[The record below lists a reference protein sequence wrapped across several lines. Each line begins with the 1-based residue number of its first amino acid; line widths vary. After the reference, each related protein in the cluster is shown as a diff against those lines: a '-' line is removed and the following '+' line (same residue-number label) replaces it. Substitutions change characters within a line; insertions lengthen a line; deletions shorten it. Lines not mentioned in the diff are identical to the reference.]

1 MLNKDFIITAELQP
15 PKGPDVEGFLTK
27 ARLLKTEVDALNVT
41 DNQRAIVRL
50 CSLAGCAMLIKE
62 GITPVFQITCRD
74 RNRLAIKSDLLGA
87 HALGIRNV
95 LAITGD
101 DISTGDNKGAKQVFD
116 IDSIQLISIIAGLN
130 RGATAGGAT
139 LSGHTD
145 FHIGGA
151 LNPFAKP
158 EELTMLR
165 FEKKIWAGARFFQTQ
180 AVYDTTA
187 FKGFMKKVKD
197 KDVKIIAGI
206 LVLKSAQMAHFLN
219 ENLPGVYVPD
229 TLIKE
234 LETSDD
240 PKEKGLEIA
249 ARSIRSLKG
258 IAHGVHIMAMGM
270 EEKIPKILEMI

>member
-15 PKGPDVEGFLTK
+15 PKGPDAKEFLTK
-27 ARLLKTEVDALNVT
+27 ARLLKTTVDALNVT

-74 RNRLAIKSDLLGA
+74 RNRLAIQSDLLGA

-101 DISTGDNKGAKQVFD
+101 DISTGDHKEAKQVFD
-116 IDSIQLISIIAGLN
+116 IDSIQLISMITGLN
-130 RGATAGGAT
+130 RGVTAGETT
-139 LSGHTD
+139 LKGHTD
-145 FHIGGA
+145 FHIGAA

-158 EELTMLR
+158 EGLTMLR
-165 FEKKIWAGARFFQTQ
+165 FEKKIRAGARFFQTQ

-187 FKGFMKKVKD
+187 FKGFMKNVKD

-206 LVLKSAQMAHFLN
+206 LVLKSPKMAHFLN

-234 LETSDD
+234 LETSAD

-249 ARSIRSLKG
+249 ARSIRNLKG

-270 EEKIPKILEMI
+270 EEKILKILEMI